1 MPNDAPESGKGR
13 VMNPRTRVGVNTIFL
28 NPEGA
33 GGIWTYVH
41 HLMREMPAL
50 DPTIEYALFT
60 NRENATAFDFG
71 SAANVHPVACSINA
85 SRRAVR
91 LAYEYSVLPVRARWE
106 HVDVLFS
113 PSFTTPLRLGYRSVL
128 TIHDVQH
135 EDLRADNPSLEQT
148 VFRHIFRRAAQSA
161 THILTVSEHAKRRI
175 VACYNVPPER
185 VAVTPESADPVYF
198 IPVSTDEIARVRS
211 AYGLRAPYILAVGQ
225 IHPHKNLNA
234 LIDAFVTL
242 RQTHGSTAQLV
253 LVGAFKGAAV
263 ALQQRIRAEG
273 LASEVILTG
282 WVPDADLPAL
292 YQGAIVYVLPSRYE
306 GFGVPVLEAMASG
319 TPVITTTA
327 TALPEVAGDAAL
339 LVGPDDGAGLVTA
352 LRRVLDDE
360 ALRTELIG
368 RGAARARHFSWQETA
383 RGTLA
388 VLQQV
393 GESARG
399 RKLRGAVVASAEQR

>member
-1 MPNDAPESGKGR
+1 MDAPESGKGY
-13 VMNPRTRVGVNTIFL
+13 VMGSRMRVGVNTIFL

-33 GGIWTYVH
+33 GGIWTYVY
-41 HLMREMPAL
+41 HLMREMPVL

-60 NRENATAFDFG
+60 NRENATAFDTG
-71 SAANVHPVACSINA
+71 GVANVHPVACPINA
-85 SRRAVR
+85 SHR
-91 LAYEYSVLPVRARWE
+91 LARIAYEYNVLPVQARWE
-106 HVDVLFS
+106 RVNVLFS

-135 EDLRADNPSLEQT
+135 EDLLPSTPSLEQT
-148 VFRHIFRRAAQSA
+148 IFRQIFRRAAQSA

-175 VACYNVPPER
+175 VACYGVSPDH
-185 VAVTPESADPVYF
+185 VTVTPESADPVYF
-198 IPVSTDEIARVRS
+198 ISVSADEIARVRN
-211 AYGLRAPYILAVGQ
+211 AYGLHAPYILAVGQ
-225 IHPHKNLNA
+225 IHPHKNLGA
-234 LIDAFVTL
+234 LIDAFIAL
-242 RQTHGSTAQLV
+242 RRMHDSTSQLV

-263 ALQQRIRAEG
+263 ALQERVRAEG
-273 LASEVILTG
+273 LAGEVILTG
-282 WVPDADLPAL
+282 WVPNGDLPAL
-292 YQGAIVYVLPSRYE
+292 YQGAAVYVLPSRYE

-339 LVGPDDGAGLVTA
+339 LVDPDDGAGLVTA

-399 RKLRGAVVASAEQR
+399 RKLRSGAVTSAE